1 LRPENGKKGRMKM
14 TRKRRQFSDKFKAK
28 VAVEAIKGIKTL
40 AELSTAYKVH
50 PNQISAWK
58 KQLLT
63 TAPEFF
69 SSGKNRQ
76 AKSEEELTAPLYEEI
91 GRLKMDI
98 KWLEKKL

>member
-1 LRPENGKKGRMKM
+1 M

-28 VAVEAIKGIKTL
+28 VAVDKIKGIKTL
-40 AELSTAYKVH
+40 AELLTAYKVH

-58 KQLLT
+58 KRLFT
-63 TAPEFF
+63 AAPELF

-76 AKSEEELTAPLYEEI
+76 AKREEELTAPLYEKI

-98 KWLEKKL
+98 MSIENGWLV

>member
-1 LRPENGKKGRMKM
+1 M
-14 TRKRRQFSDKFKAK
+14 TNKRRQFSNKFKAK

-40 AELSTAYKVH
+40 AELSTDYKIH

-63 TAPEFF
+63 NAPELF
-69 SSGKNRQ
+69 SSGKKRQ
-76 AKSEEELTAPLYEEI
+76 PKSEEEITAPLYEEI
-91 GRLKMDI
+91 GRLKMDM

>member
-1 LRPENGKKGRMKM
+1 M

-63 TAPEFF
+63 TAPELF

-76 AKSEEELTAPLYEEI
+76 PKSEKELTAPLYEKI